1 MFEQKIPVHKV
12 ALNFKC
18 YNEVADF
25 FYLNDYVR
33 IHKYNK
39 K

>member
-25 FYLNDYVR
+25 FLSKRLRTYT
-33 IHKYNK
+33 
-39 K
+39 